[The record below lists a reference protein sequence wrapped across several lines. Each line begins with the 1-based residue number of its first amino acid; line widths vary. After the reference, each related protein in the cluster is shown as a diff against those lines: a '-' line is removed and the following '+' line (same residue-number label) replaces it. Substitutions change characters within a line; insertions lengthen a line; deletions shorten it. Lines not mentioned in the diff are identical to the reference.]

1 MERKFVVFESYLRQ
15 LFEVCKTCYSPCKAS
30 IKFNGTLISVYTS
43 CPAGHMNRWDSQPY
57 INGRGAGNLLLTSMV
72 LFTGAS
78 PTKTLRLFRMMNIQ
92 VFSVKTY
99 FNYQR
104 EILVPAAEE
113 VIMMTL
119 VFLYDILSCSNAVFN
134 KYKIYGSIPYFSIAF
149 YRCGQMSR
157 SC

>member
-1 MERKFVVFESYLRQ
+1 MERKFVVFESYLLQ
-15 LFEVCKTCYSPCKAS
+15 LFEVCKSCYSPCKAS
-30 IKFNGTLISVYTS
+30 IKSNGTLISVYTS
-43 CPAGHMNRWDSQPY
+43 CPAGHTNRWDSQPY

-104 EILVPAAEE
+104 AILVPAAEE

-119 VFLYDILSCSNAVFN
+119 VFLYYIFSCSNAVFN
-134 KYKIYGSIPYFSIAF
+134 K
-149 YRCGQMSR
+149 
-157 SC
+157 